1 MKGLRT
7 QKIVTENGATTA
19 TEYTYH
25 SNMLT
30 HMKKGSDELHFFYD
44 AQTRPTKAEYN
55 EEKYHYLHNLQG
67 DIVGI
72 IDSNGNSVV
81 EYKYDVWGKL
91 LSITGTTVYYISR
104 KV

>member
-7 QKIVTENGATTA
+7 QKIVTENGTTTA

-30 HMKKGSDELHFFYD
+30 YMKKGSDELHFFYD

-72 IDSNGNSVV
+72 IDRNGNSVV

-91 LSITGTTVYYISR
+91 LSITGTMLDIM
-104 KV
+104 K